1 MMNLKNINP
10 IASKYIY
17 EAEVVSIDEDI
28 DGLIYARIP
37 EIDTNVE
44 DKDLAPCLPKFNYQ
58 FFRIKPQIGE
68 RVIISLERIIDSDKR
83 VNQEKRYWD
92 ALVISNVTNI
102 AYDPFYFT
110 SSSNQPNGWAE
121 NQIPLDRIP
130 NANGLTEND
139 NTLSIRGRNNT
150 DLSLRNGE
158 ILLRSGRH
166 RKNSSF
172 FYNNIDPAYIQI
184 KHKKEDVSE
193 GEQQTIIVQKNIPSK
208 HIIKLS
214 INELKVLIKVIDKD
228 ANNIVDNYSQ
238 SFETEDELVQQTKNK
253 IIEFQNQYERWEFRS
268 IDSRFDNLP
277 TLFPNNVVFEEQTI
291 RNNSD
296 FNSVPASIN
305 VVADHINLLSHKSN
319 NFNITNPNGQID
331 SNTQQ
336 KINKEAQ
343 RMVMGENLIE
353 FLELMR
359 QFMTNH
365 VHPYHGKAPSNIELL
380 KKINSIDLE
389 DLLNNFLR
397 IN

>member
-1 MMNLKNINP
+1 MRTLKDINP
-10 IASKYIY
+10 IAVKYIY
-17 EAEVVSIDEDI
+17 EAEVVSIDENI

-37 EIDTNVE
+37 EIDTNIE
-44 DKDLAPCLPKFNYQ
+44 PEDLAPCLPKFNYQ
-58 FFRIKPQIGE
+58 FFRIKPQVGE

-102 AYDPFYFT
+102 SYDPYYFT

-121 NQIPLDRIP
+121 NQIPLNRIP

-158 ILLRSGRH
+158 IILRSGRH

-172 FYNNIDPAYIQI
+172 FYNDIDPAYIQI
-184 KHKKEDVSE
+184 KHQKEDATKGSE
-193 GEQQTIIVQKNIPSK
+193 KTVIVQKTLSTK

-228 ANNIVDNYSQ
+228 SKSIVDNYSQ
-238 SFETEDELVQQTKNK
+238 SFETELELIEQTKNK
-253 IIEFQNQYERWEFRS
+253 IIEFQNTYERWEFRS
-268 IDSRFDNLP
+268 IDSRFDNMP
-277 TLFPNNVVFEEQTI
+277 TLFPNNVIFEEQTI
-291 RNNSD
+291 VDARD
-296 FNSVPASIN
+296 FSAVPSSIN
-305 VVADHINLLSHKSN
+305 LVADHVNLLSHRTN
-319 NFNITNPNGQID
+319 DFNLTNPDGQID
-331 SNTQQ
+331 SNTQLE
-336 KINKEAQ
+336 INKQAQ

-353 FLELMR
+353 FLGLMR
-359 QFMTNH
+359 QFLSNH
-365 VHPYHGKAPSNIELL
+365 VHPYHGKQPSNTELL
-380 KKINSIDLE
+380 KKINSFDLE
-389 DLLNNFLR
+389 NLLNDFLR